1 MPLRLALIRVFVLC
15 GALLLAPAAYAQ
27 AVYAPVASHAATID
41 SARALA
47 QAHLDTHGLPGLAI
61 AVAVGEDLVWSE
73 GFGYADLEHRVPV
86 WPTTKFR
93 IASISKPLAAAAVAR
108 LVEEGRLDVD
118 APVQTYVPYFP
129 EKAHVVTT
137 RQLGGHLGGIRHYRG
152 QEVLL
157 NERFVSVQDGI
168 DIFKDDALTHP
179 PGSAYAYSSYGWNLI
194 SAVVEG
200 ASGQD
205 FLSYMRAEVFAPLG
219 MHHTVADHVDSLIV
233 QRARQYAKS
242 ADGHWMNAPAV
253 NNSYKWAGGGFLS
266 TTEDLIRFAQAHYEP
281 GFFDQE
287 ILDLLFTEQQTT
299 AGEGVNYG
307 FGWQLATLDDGR
319 SLIAHNGGAVGGTT
333 RLVFN
338 PETRVTVAL
347 LINQQGADLGLANAL
362 LDLFEANR

>member
-1 MPLRLALIRVFVLC
+1 MRLRPRLAILV
-15 GALLLAPAAYAQ
+15 ALFFLAPFAHAQ
-27 AVYAPVASHAATID
+27 AVYAPAASHTATVEA
-41 SARALA
+41 ARAMA
-47 QAHLDTHGLPGLAI
+47 QAHIDDHGLPGLAI
-61 AVAVGEDLVWSE
+61 AVAIGDEVVWSE
-73 GFGYADLEHRVPV
+73 GLGYADLEQRVPI

-108 LVEEGRLDVD
+108 LVDEGRLDVD

-152 QEVLL
+152 QEMLL
-157 NERFVSVQDGI
+157 NERFVTVEEGI
-168 DIFKDDALTHP
+168 DIFKDDALIHP

-205 FLSYMRAEVFAPLG
+205 FLTYMREQVFAPLG

-233 QRARQYAKS
+233 QRARPYVKDAN
-242 ADGHWMNAPAV
+242 GHWMNAPAV

-266 TTEDLIRFAQAHYEP
+266 TVEDLIRFAQAHHEP
-281 GFFDQE
+281 GVFSQAS
-287 ILDLLFTEQQTT
+287 LDLLFTPQRTT
-299 AGEGVNYG
+299 DGEEVGYG
-307 FGWQLATLDDGR
+307 FGWQLATTDDGR
-319 SLIAHNGGAVGGTT
+319 SLIAHNGGATGGAT

-338 PETRVTVAL
+338 PNTRVTVAL
-347 LINQQGADLGLANAL
+347 LINQQSANLSLANDV
-362 LDLFEANR
+362 LDLFEAALER